1 MYSDPNCIFRDFFYY
16 KLHFEGT
23 ESSYGIYCTYF
34 FLLSYIKVSFAQCT
48 MNM

>member
-1 MYSDPNCIFRDFFYY
+1 MYSDPNCIFRDFFT
-16 KLHFEGT
+16 KNFILRAQKVAMV
-23 ESSYGIYCTYF
+23 STYF